1 MWSWLLTCIKYQ
13 SVEGAECYLHS
24 SLCTIITWCLDIG
37 TLFTYTFTSI
47 LQDHKRPENNR
58 VGRMLS
64 WNAEPYHAGL
74 SAARRKQ
81 VQKAFMSGKSW
92 TFNCFTSIDFA
103 AGLTPRAA
111 IFFKYASALQCFEE
125 GDIKWSVCVHRT
137 MKDSYLRCVVTD
149 EVYSERETLCCPIAG
164 YCPALAGYGSLNH
177 PWIREP
183 IS

>member
-1 MWSWLLTCIKYQ
+1 MCDCVELYLPPLPLWMWSWLLTCIKYQ
-13 SVEGAECYLHS
+13 SVESVECYLHS
-24 SLCTIITWCLDIG
+24 SLCTTMTWCLDIG
-37 TLFTYTFTSI
+37 MLFTCTFTSI

-92 TFNCFTSIDFA
+92 TFNCFTSIYFA

-111 IFFKYASALQCFEE
+111 IFFLSMLVLCSVLKE
-125 GDIKWSVCVHRT
+125 GISNDQYVSVEPW
-137 MKDSYLRCVVTD
+137 KIVTCA
-149 EVYSERETLCCPIAG
+149 V
-164 YCPALAGYGSLNH
+164 
-177 PWIREP
+177 
-183 IS
+183 